1 MTTHQQIATRMR
13 RKVEVML
20 LDAKAKQDPARHDI
34 NFDID
39 GTLANIEHRLDYVRS
54 KPKNWKAFDAGIP
67 NDNVNEPV
75 REVFWSLMMTGAHSI
90 VLASGRNES
99 IRKET
104 EDWLFDNIMYGY
116 QKLYMR
122 KADDF
127 RGDDVVKQEILDQ
140 IIADYG
146 KLPDMWFDD
155 RPRVVSAVRKRG
167 IFVFD
172 VYQGEED
179 F

>member
-1 MTTHQQIATRMR
+1 
-13 RKVEVML
+13 ML
-20 LDAKAKQDPARHDI
+20 VV
-34 NFDID
+34 FDID

-67 NDNVNEPV
+67 NDKVNEPV
-75 REVFWSLMMTGAHSI
+75 AEVFRKFTFALYHQV
-90 VLASGRNES
+90 VLASGRNERS
-99 IRKET
+99 RQAT
-104 EDWLFDNIMYGY
+104 EDWLYKNNLSGY

-127 RGDDVVKQEILDQ
+127 RSDDIVKQEILDE
-140 IIADYG
+140 IIRDYG
-146 KLPDMWFDD
+146 RKPDMVFDD
-155 RPRVVSAVRKRG
+155 RPRVVRMWRDNG
-167 IFVFD
+167 IFVFN

>member
-1 MTTHQQIATRMR
+1 
-13 RKVEVML
+13 ML
-20 LDAKAKQDPARHDI
+20 VA
-34 NFDID
+34 FDID
-39 GTLANIEHRLDYVRS
+39 GTLANIEHRLDYVRT

-67 NDNVNEPV
+67 NDKVNQSV
-75 REVFWSLMMTGAHSI
+75 AMMFWALQEQEMHDI
-90 VLASGRNES
+90 ILASGRNERS
-99 IRKET
+99 RQAT
-104 EDWLFDNIMYGY
+104 EQWLTHNALGGY

-127 RGDDVVKQEILDQ
+127 RSDDIVKLEILDE

-146 KLPDMWFDD
+146 RKPDMVFDD
-155 RPRVVSAVRKRG
+155 RPRVVRAWRSQG
-167 IFVFD
+167 IFVFN

>member
-1 MTTHQQIATRMR
+1 MALIC
-13 RKVEVML
+13 
-20 LDAKAKQDPARHDI
+20 
-34 NFDID
+34 FDID

-54 KPKNWKAFDAGIP
+54 KPKNWAAFDAGIP
-67 NDNVNEPV
+67 NDKVNEPV
-75 REVFWSLMMTGAHSI
+75 AEVLRQMAKTRNTI
-90 VLASGRNES
+90 ILASGRNERS
-99 IRKET
+99 RQAT
-104 EDWLFDNIMYGY
+104 VDWLRNKGLNLY

-127 RGDDVVKQEILDQ
+127 RADDIIKDEIIDE
-140 IIADYG
+140 IVADYG

-155 RPRVVSAVRKRG
+155 RPRVVRAVRKRG

>member
-1 MTTHQQIATRMR
+1 
-13 RKVEVML
+13 ML
-20 LDAKAKQDPARHDI
+20 VV
-34 NFDID
+34 FDID

-67 NDNVNEPV
+67 NDKVNEPV
-75 REVFWSLMMTGAHSI
+75 ANIFWSLLDTDNTI
-90 VLASGRNES
+90 VLASGRNERS
-99 IRKET
+99 RQAT
-104 EDWLFDNIMYGY
+104 EDWLFDNFLFGY
-116 QKLYMR
+116 EKLYMR

-127 RGDDVVKQEILDQ
+127 RSDDIVKQEILDQ

-146 KLPDMWFDD
+146 RKPDMVFDD
-155 RPRVVSAVRKRG
+155 RPRVVSMWRRNG

>member
-1 MTTHQQIATRMR
+1 
-13 RKVEVML
+13 ML
-20 LDAKAKQDPARHDI
+20 VV
-34 NFDID
+34 FDID

-67 NDNVNEPV
+67 NDKVNEPV
-75 REVFWSLMMTGAHSI
+75 AEVFDAMAMHNHDI
-90 VLASGRNES
+90 VLASGRNERS
-99 IRKET
+99 RLATESWLRKNEM
-104 EDWLFDNIMYGY
+104 IGY
-116 QKLYMR
+116 DRLYMR

-127 RGDDVVKQEILDQ
+127 RSDDIVKQEILDQ

-146 KLPDMWFDD
+146 KKPDMVFDD
-155 RPRVVSAVRKRG
+155 RPRVVRMWRDNG
-167 IFVFD
+167 IFVFN

>member
-1 MTTHQQIATRMR
+1 
-13 RKVEVML
+13 ML
-20 LDAKAKQDPARHDI
+20 VV
-34 NFDID
+34 FDID

-67 NDNVNEPV
+67 NDKVNEPV
-75 REVFWSLMMTGAHSI
+75 ATVMCNMASWGHNI
-90 VLASGRNES
+90 ILASGRNERS
-99 IRKET
+99 RDAT
-104 EDWLFDNIMYGY
+104 VAWLDANDLSLYE
-116 QKLYMR
+116 KLYMR
-122 KADDF
+122 KADDY
-127 RGDDVVKQEILDQ
+127 RSDDIVKDEIIDE
-140 IIADYG
+140 IVADYG

-155 RPRVVSAVRKRG
+155 RPRVVRAVRKRG

>member
-1 MTTHQQIATRMR
+1 
-13 RKVEVML
+13 ML
-20 LDAKAKQDPARHDI
+20 VV
-34 NFDID
+34 FDID

-67 NDNVNEPV
+67 NDSVNYPV
-75 REVFWSLMMTGAHSI
+75 AEMFWALDATDQHTI
-90 VLASGRNES
+90 VLASGRNERS
-99 IRKET
+99 RQAT
-104 EDWLFDNIMYGY
+104 EDWLRKNSLNAYE
-116 QKLYMR
+116 KLYMR

-127 RGDDVVKQEILDQ
+127 RSDDIVKQEILDQ

-146 KLPDMWFDD
+146 KKPDMVVDD
-155 RPRVVSAVRKRG
+155 RPRVVRMWRDNG
-167 IFVFD
+167 IFVFN

>member
-1 MTTHQQIATRMR
+1 
-13 RKVEVML
+13 ML
-20 LDAKAKQDPARHDI
+20 I
-34 NFDID
+34 VFDID

-67 NDNVNEPV
+67 NDKVNFPV
-75 REVFWSLMMTGAHSI
+75 AEMFWALAGSVEIFQRNI
-90 VLASGRNES
+90 VLASGRNERS
-99 IRKET
+99 RQAT
-104 EDWLFDNIMYGY
+104 EDWLRKNSFSSYD
-116 QKLYMR
+116 KLYMR

-127 RGDDVVKQEILDQ
+127 RNDSIVKREMLDE

-146 KLPDMWFDD
+146 KKPDMVFDD
-155 RPRVVSAVRKRG
+155 RPRVVKMWRDAG